1 MFDDLLEIF
10 VPGGAW
16 LGAGVV
22 LGAAFGK
29 QLRPVAKGAI
39 KYGLEA
45 GERMQALA
53 AEAYERGQDLVAEA
67 RHERA
72 EAASPHSEAFSA
84 DAAPAEAR

>member
-1 MFDDLLEIF
+1 MFEDLLEVF

-16 LGAGVV
+16 LGAGLV

-39 KYGLEA
+39 KYGLQV
-45 GERMQALA
+45 GDRMQAVA

-67 RHERA
+67 RQEHGA
-72 EAASPHSEAFSA
+72 GVKPDGEATSA
-84 DAAPAEAR
+84 DAAAAEVH